1 MPAERNVPALPDRQ
15 VIQAYGDGRFRI
27 SGAVHTTPV
36 IVSIYKVFAW
46 PVADLSAL
54 TLESLAPARESGI
67 DILLLG
73 CGSTAAMVPASLK
86 QALRREGISIDA
98 MGTGAACRTF
108 NVLSAE
114 ARRVAAA
121 LMPVP

>member
-1 MPAERNVPALPDRQ
+1 MPAEPQAPALPDRQ
-15 VIQAYGDGRFRI
+15 VIQAYGDGQFRI
-27 SGAVHTTPV
+27 SGATHAGPV
-36 IVSIYKVFAW
+36 IVTTYKVFAW
-46 PVADLSAL
+46 NVTDLSAL
-54 TLESLAPARESGI
+54 TLESLAPAREAGV

-73 CGSTAAMVPASLK
+73 CGASAALVPSALR
-86 QALRREGISIDA
+86 QALRREGISLDA

-121 LMPVP
+121 LLPVS

>member
-1 MPAERNVPALPDRQ
+1 MTDPNAPALPDRQ
-15 VIQAYGDGRFRI
+15 VIQGYGDGHFRI
-27 SGAVHTTPV
+27 SGAVHAGPV
-36 IVSIYKVFAW
+36 IVTIYKVFAW
-46 PVADLSAL
+46 PVPDLSAL
-54 TLESLAPARESGI
+54 TLESLAPAREAGV

-73 CGSTAAMVPASLK
+73 CGATAAMVPAALR
-86 QALRREGISIDA
+86 QALRKEGIVLDA

-121 LMPVP
+121 LLPVS

>member
-1 MPAERNVPALPDRQ
+1 MAEPSPPAIRDRQ
-15 VIQAYGDGRFRI
+15 VIQGYGDGRFRI
-27 SGAVHTTPV
+27 SGAVHAGPV
-36 IVSIYKVFAW
+36 IVTVYEVFSW
-46 PVADLSAL
+46 DVADLSAL
-54 TLESLAPARESGI
+54 TLESLTPARDVGI

-73 CGSTAAMVPASLK
+73 CGATAAMVPPALR
-86 QALRREGISIDA
+86 QALRQEGIALDA

-121 LMPVP
+121 LWPVP

>member
-1 MPAERNVPALPDRQ
+1 MPAEPQASALPDRQ
-15 VIQAYGDGRFRI
+15 VIQGYGDGRFRI
-27 SGAVHTTPV
+27 SGAGHSGPV
-36 IVSIYKVFAW
+36 IVTIQKVLPW
-46 PVADLSAL
+46 TMTDLSAL
-54 TLESLAPARESGI
+54 TLESLAPAREAGI

-73 CGSTAAMVPASLK
+73 CGASAALVPSALK
-86 QALRREGISIDA
+86 QALRKEGISLDA

-121 LMPVP
+121 LLPIA

>member
-1 MPAERNVPALPDRQ
+1 MPAEPQAPALPDRQ
-15 VIQAYGDGRFRI
+15 VIQGYGEGRFRI
-27 SGAVHTTPV
+27 SGAVHAGPV
-36 IVSIYKVFAW
+36 IVTTYKVFAW
-46 PVADLSAL
+46 SVTDLSAL
-54 TLESLAPARESGI
+54 TLESLAPAREAGV

-73 CGSTAAMVPASLK
+73 CGETAALMPGALR
-86 QALRREGISIDA
+86 QALRREGISLDA

-121 LMPVP
+121 LFPIA

>member
-1 MPAERNVPALPDRQ
+1 MPAEPNTPALPDRQ
-15 VIQAYGDGRFRI
+15 VIQSYGDGRFRI
-27 SGAVHTTPV
+27 SGAVYINPL
-36 IVSIYKVFAW
+36 IVTIYKVFAW

-54 TLESLAPARESGI
+54 TLESLAPAREAGI

-73 CGSTAAMVPASLK
+73 CGATAAMMPATLR
-86 QALRREGISIDA
+86 QALRREGITLDA

>member
-1 MPAERNVPALPDRQ
+1 MPAEPNAPALPDRQ
-15 VIQAYGDGRFRI
+15 VIQGYGDGRFRI
-27 SGAVHTTPV
+27 SGAVHASPV
-36 IVSIYKVFAW
+36 IVTIYKVFAW

-54 TLESLAPARESGI
+54 TLESLAPAREAGI

-73 CGSTAAMVPASLK
+73 CGATAAMVPPE
-86 QALRREGISIDA
+86 LRQTLRKEGISLDA

-121 LMPVP
+121 LLPVS

>member
-1 MPAERNVPALPDRQ
+1 MPAEPQAPALPDRQ
-15 VIQAYGDGRFRI
+15 VIQGYGDGRFRI
-27 SGAVHTTPV
+27 SGAVHAGPV
-36 IVSIYKVFAW
+36 IVTIHKVFAW
-46 PVADLSAL
+46 DVPNLSAL
-54 TLESLAPARESGI
+54 TLESLAPARGAEV

-73 CGSTAAMVPASLK
+73 CGATASMVPASLRE
-86 QALRREGISIDA
+86 ALRKEGIALDT

-121 LMPVP
+121 LMPVM

>member
-1 MPAERNVPALPDRQ
+1 MPAEPNAPALPDRQ
-15 VIQAYGDGRFRI
+15 VIQGYGDGRFRI
-27 SGAVHTTPV
+27 SGAVHAGPV
-36 IVSIYKVFAW
+36 IVTIYRVFAW
-46 PVADLSAL
+46 PVPDLSAL
-54 TLESLAPARESGI
+54 TLESLAPAREAGV

-73 CGSTAAMVPASLK
+73 CGAASAMVPAALR
-86 QALRREGISIDA
+86 QALRKEGIVLDA

-121 LMPVP
+121 LLPVS

>member
-1 MPAERNVPALPDRQ
+1 MTEPNAPALPDRQ
-15 VIQAYGDGRFRI
+15 VIQGYGDGRFRI
-27 SGAVHTTPV
+27 SGAVHAGPV
-36 IVSIYKVFAW
+36 IVTIYKVFAW

-54 TLESLAPARESGI
+54 TLESLVQAREAGV

-73 CGSTAAMVPASLK
+73 CGATAAMVPAALR
-86 QALRREGISIDA
+86 QALRKEGIVLDA

-121 LMPVP
+121 LLPVS

>member
-1 MPAERNVPALPDRQ
+1 MPAEPIAPGLPDRQ

-36 IVSIYKVFAW
+36 IVTIYRVFPW
-46 PVADLSAL
+46 PVANLSAL
-54 TLESLAPARESGI
+54 TLESLTPARDAGI

-73 CGSTAAMVPASLK
+73 CGATAAMMPAALK
-86 QALRREGISIDA
+86 DALRREGITLDA

-121 LMPVP
+121 LFPVS

>member
-1 MPAERNVPALPDRQ
+1 MADRRSPAVPDRQ
-15 VIQAYGDGRFRI
+15 VIQSYGDGRFRI
-27 SGAVHTTPV
+27 SGAVHAGPV
-36 IVSIYKVFAW
+36 IITSYKVFAW
-46 PVADLSAL
+46 PPVPDLSAL
-54 TLESLAPARESGI
+54 TLKSLAPARDAGI

-73 CGSTAAMVPASLK
+73 CGTSAAMIPA
-86 QALRREGISIDA
+86 ALRHALRKEGITLDA

-121 LMPVP
+121 LIPVS